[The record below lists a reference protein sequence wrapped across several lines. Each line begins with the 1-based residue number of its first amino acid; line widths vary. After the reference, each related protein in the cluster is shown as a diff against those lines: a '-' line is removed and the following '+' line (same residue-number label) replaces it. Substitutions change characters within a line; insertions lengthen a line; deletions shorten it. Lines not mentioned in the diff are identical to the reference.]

1 MSELTPAPDVLLIL
15 SVSGARGIVGRSMTP
30 AVAADFAAAYGSF
43 VKEATGK
50 ADPVFCVGRDS
61 RPSGQM
67 LAAAAVAGLTAIG
80 ARVIE
85 LGVVTTPTVAVMIG
99 RHRADGGMVV
109 TASHNPILW
118 NGLKCL
124 GADGGAPPKRDV
136 DEIIRRFRAR
146 EIDYAAVEDLHPA
159 KRDKTSN
166 ETHVAKVLAH
176 IDSAPIRA
184 RQFKVVLD
192 SVNGAGCAAGRMLL
206 DELGCEVI
214 HLNGEPTGIFA
225 HTPEP
230 IQENLTEL
238 AALTKSS
245 RAACG
250 FAQDPDADR
259 LAIVDEK
266 GRYIGE
272 EYTLVLAARRLL
284 DLRAAAGESGE
295 VVLAANLSTS
305 RMIDDLAARYENV
318 KVLRTPVGEANVAEA
333 MKAAPGNGP
342 ASGSGDG
349 EGPGRSAGT
358 TSGRAL
364 VGGEG
369 NGGVI
374 FPPVCWVRDSL
385 SAMALVLGLLADDA
399 EKRPLSAIVDEMP
412 RYCMIKR
419 KQPLA
424 SPEAAAILKKVS
436 GTFSGPETAKK
447 VPDTFSGTAA
457 ILKTVPGTV
466 SGLSGGRVD
475 TSDGVRVDFDDG
487 WVHLRPSNTE
497 PIIRLIAEAQ
507 TAQRAEALIAE
518 VSSAAGLS

>member
-1 MSELTPAPDVLLIL
+1 MNEITQSPEVPLIL
-15 SVSGARGIVGRSMTP
+15 SVSGARGIVGKSMTP
-30 AVAADFAAAYGSF
+30 PVAADFAAAFGSF
-43 VKEATGK
+43 VKAQAGK
-50 ADPVFCVGRDS
+50 ADPVFCLGRDS
-61 RPSGQM
+61 RPSGEM
-67 LAAAAVAGLTAIG
+67 LASAAVAALTAIG
-80 ARVIE
+80 GRVID

-99 RHRADGGMVV
+99 RHRAEGGMVI
-109 TASHNPILW
+109 TASHNPITW

-136 DEIIRRFRAR
+136 DEIIRRFRAG
-146 EIDYAAVEDLHPA
+146 EIDYAAVEDLHPS
-159 KRDKTSN
+159 KRDRTSN
-166 ETHVAKVLAH
+166 ETHVAKVLAN
-176 IDSAPIRA
+176 IDSAPIRGG
-184 RQFKVVLD
+184 QFKVVLD

-214 HLNGEPTGIFA
+214 HLNGEPTGMFA

-230 IQENLTEL
+230 IEENLAEL

-245 RAACG
+245 RAVCG

-259 LAIVDEK
+259 LAIVDET

-295 VVLAANLSTS
+295 VVIAANLSTS
-305 RMIDDLAARYENV
+305 RMIDDLAGRYENV
-318 KVLRTPVGEANVAEA
+318 KVIRTPVGEANVAEA
-333 MKAAPGNGP
+333 MRTPGSAPGNGR
-342 ASGSGDG
+342 
-349 EGPGRSAGT
+349 GRSAGP
-358 TSGRAL
+358 TSGGL
-364 VGGEG
+364 MGGEG

-385 SAMALVLGLLADDA
+385 TAMALVLGLLADDPR
-399 EKRPLSAIVDEMP
+399 KRPLSEIVDEMP

-424 SPEAAAILKKVS
+424 SPDAAAGILES
-436 GTFSGPETAKK
+436 
-447 VPDTFSGTAA
+447 
-457 ILKTVPGTV
+457 VPGTD
-466 SGLSGGRVD
+466 SGARID
-475 TSDGVRVDFDDG
+475 TSDGVRLDFDDG

-518 VSSAAGLS
+518 ISSAAGLA

>member
-1 MSELTPAPDVLLIL
+1 MNEQHQAPEAPLIL
-15 SVSGARGIVGRSMTP
+15 SVSGARGIVGESMTP
-30 AVAADFAAAYGSF
+30 AVAAEFAAGFGSF
-43 VKEATGK
+43 VKAAAGRS
-50 ADPVFCVGRDS
+50 DPVFCLGRDS
-61 RPSGQM
+61 RPSGEM
-67 LAAAAVAGLTAIG
+67 FAAAALAGLTAVG
-80 ARVIE
+80 GRVID
-85 LGVVTTPTVAVMIG
+85 LGVVATPTAAVMI
-99 RHRADGGMVV
+99 RHHRADGGMVV
-109 TASHNPILW
+109 TASHNPIIW

-124 GADGGAPPKRDV
+124 GADGGAPPKADV
-136 DEIIRRFRAR
+136 DEIIRRFRQR
-146 EIDYAAVEDLHPA
+146 EFDYAAVEDLQPA
-159 KRDKTSN
+159 KRDKSSH

-184 RQFKVVLD
+184 GQFKVVLD

-214 HLNGEPTGIFA
+214 HLNGEPTGLFA

-230 IQENLTEL
+230 VEENLTEL
-238 AALTKSS
+238 AKLTKS
-245 RAACG
+245 AGAVCG

-284 DLRAAAGESGE
+284 DLRAAAEEKGD

-305 RMIDDLAARYENV
+305 RMIDDLAGRYENV

-333 MKAAPGNGP
+333 M
-342 ASGSGDG
+342 
-349 EGPGRSAGT
+349 RSRDA
-358 TSGRAL
+358 
-364 VGGEG
+364 VMGGEG

-374 FPPVCWVRDSL
+374 FPPVCRVRDSL
-385 SAMALVLGLLADDA
+385 SGMALILGLLADDPR
-399 EKRPLSAIVDEMP
+399 KRPLSAIVDEMP

-424 SPEAAAILKKVS
+424 SPEAAANILKKVPS
-436 GTFSGPETAKK
+436 TFSENGPGS
-447 VPDTFSGTAA
+447 FSGA
-457 ILKTVPGTV
+457 
-466 SGLSGGRVD
+466 RVD
-475 TSDGVRVDFDDG
+475 TSDGVRLDFDDG

-497 PIIRLIAEAQ
+497 PIIRLIAEAE
-507 TAQRAEALIAE
+507 TTERAEALIAQ